1 MLHEGVRE
9 FNIDKGVFLV
19 LFFFLFKDNDAV
31 VDFLEHVLHLFVLP
45 RGELVLEEQM
55 GLGGEHGVADGGEQ
69 EANEPRLHRCVS
81 ENSRVDM
88 FSFHFV
94 HVDLILQIVLSDQV
108 HHRLG
113 ERVPKPV

>member
-1 MLHEGVRE
+1 MAHKRVRE
-9 FNIDKGVFLV
+9 LNIDKGVFLV
-19 LFFFLFKDNDAV
+19 LFPFLLKDNDAV

-45 RGELVLEEQM
+45 RTELVLEEQM
-55 GLGGEHGVADGGEQ
+55 GLRGEHGVADDVAQ
-69 EANEPRLHRCVS
+69 EAKEPRIQNCVS

-88 FSFHFV
+88 FSLHFV
-94 HVDLILQIVLSDQV
+94 HVDLILQIVGSDQV